1 MLILSICLQMVAL
14 YKDPQGKNVFKK
26 TKSIIIGRLQGDFK
40 PRFNNA
46 SRGAEVEKGGVGTE
60 TKVV

>member
-1 MLILSICLQMVAL
+1 MIAL

-26 TKSIIIGRLQGDFK
+26 TKSIIISRSQGDFK

-46 SRGAEVEKGGVGTE
+46 SRRADHEVEKSRAGTE